1 MRKILLL
8 SLSFM
13 ATLAF
18 GQTLEELKAK
28 KAAIEAELAP
38 IQAQV
43 DPLKTQIADL
53 DAQIAKFPGWY
64 KGSFGTLGVNFTGL
78 NNWIANPNPDSKST
92 TILGSFNAFANK
104 LEDKYFWR
112 NSGALNLGWQKLD
125 TRKEGAPKAKFE
137 PVSDLLNLTSLFGYK
152 ITKTLAASA
161 LGEYRTSVINNFNNP
176 GYFDIGVGATWT
188 PVSNLVVVF
197 HPLNYNF
204 IFADDN
210 TQYTSSLGCKIVADY
225 NATLYK
231 GVKWRSNLSSFLSY
245 KNSDPSLS
253 NHTFTNG
260 FSFTLVK
267 GIGVGIQHAFRI
279 NRQESLDNQQYF
291 ILGLSYA
298 L

>member
-1 MRKILLL
+1 MRKLFIVIF
-8 SLSFM
+8 SFI
-13 ATLAF
+13 AF
-18 GQTLEELKAK
+18 IAFSQTVEELKVQ
-28 KAAIEAELAP
+28 KAAIEAEIAP
-38 IQAQV
+38 IQAQIA
-43 DPLKTQIADL
+43 PLAAKIADL

-64 KGSFGTLGVNFTGL
+64 KGSFGTIGVNFTGL

-92 TILGSFNAFANK
+92 TILGSFNAFVNK
-104 LEDKYFWR
+104 LDDKYFWR

-125 TRKEGAPKAKFE
+125 TRKENAPKAKFE

-152 ITKTLAASA
+152 LTSKLALST

-176 GYFDIGVGATWT
+176 GYFDIGLGGTWT
-188 PVSNLVVVF
+188 PVNNLVVVF

-204 IFADDN
+204 IFADN
-210 TQYTSSLGCKIVADY
+210 NSGYTSSLGCKIVADY

-231 GVKWRSNLSSFLSY
+231 GVKWHSNLSSFLSY

-267 GIGVGIQHAFRI
+267 GIGVGIQHAFRV
-279 NRQESLDNQQYF
+279 NRQESADNQQYF